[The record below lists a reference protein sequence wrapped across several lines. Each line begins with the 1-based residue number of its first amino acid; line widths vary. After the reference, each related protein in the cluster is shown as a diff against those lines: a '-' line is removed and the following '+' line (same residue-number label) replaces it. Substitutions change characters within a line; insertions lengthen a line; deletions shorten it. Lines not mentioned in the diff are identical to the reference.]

1 MASNTT
7 RNKSKTS
14 SATSP
19 RVARQAKASAGEH
32 ESLDERNAL
41 RTRENASESVGARK
55 SVKTKDGREGCGEVR
70 FTIAYPDTKAG
81 RSEWSRRYGLNA
93 YYAGK
98 HWAQRRED
106 AAMWHDL
113 VHVELWRQHINA
125 IFTVPVELFFIW
137 NDNLDCSNH
146 AVMGKMIEDALV
158 SVGMI
163 ADDDRR
169 HVAGIHHTYHDK
181 PYIGVVVRAK
191 E

>member
-7 RNKSKTS
+7 GSKSKS
-14 SATSP
+14 SRIGECKSTK
-19 RVARQAKASAGEH
+19 AK
-32 ESLDERNAL
+32 D
-41 RTRENASESVGARK
+41 VPQ
-55 SVKTKDGREGCGEVR
+55 GCGEVR

-93 YYAGK
+93 YYSGK
-98 HWAQRRED
+98 HWAQRRAD
-106 AAMWHDL
+106 AALWHDL
-113 VHVELWRQHINA
+113 VHVEMQRQHINA
-125 IFTVPVELFFIW
+125 VFTSPVELFFVW

-158 SVGMI
+158 SAGMI

-169 HVAGIHHTYHDK
+169 HVVGIHHTYHDK
-181 PYIGVVVRAK
+181 PYIGVVVRAR